1 MDFHSSAL
9 GLTHGNNFRYRHALK
24 MNVMSGG
31 SARGR
36 HIDYNRSGVGSIKT
50 HSKWYAH
57 AGTHCK
63 YDCVPLYAH
72 ANKHIG
78 R

>member
-9 GLTHGNNFRYRHALK
+9 GLTHGNNFRYGHALK

-36 HIDYNRSGVGSIKT
+36 HIDYNRSGVGSIN
-50 HSKWYAH
+50 HCEWYAH
-57 AGTHCK
+57 AGAHCK

-72 ANKHIG
+72 ANKHTG